1 MAQIADDRYMYR
13 YATELSPER
22 AGYLIDK
29 LANWVISHKLE
40 TPAILFLESVKPLS
54 FIGSQLWLMYGVP
67 MLGIVMDEHETSEY
81 GLLFEDRENLEALIR
96 KIEERAREADKR
108 KKEREENKN

>member
-1 MAQIADDRYMYR
+1 MHR

-29 LANWVISHKLE
+29 LANWVIHHRLE

-54 FIGSQLWLMYGVP
+54 FISSQMWLMYGVP
-67 MLGIVMDEHETSEY
+67 MLGIVIDEHETSEY

-96 KIEERAREADKR
+96 RIEALAREADKR

>member
-1 MAQIADDRYMYR
+1 MYR

-29 LANWVISHKLE
+29 LANWVIGHKLE
-40 TPAILFLESVKPLS
+40 TPAVLFLESLKPLS
-54 FIGSQLWLMYGVP
+54 FIGSQMWLMYIVPALGVV
-67 MLGIVMDEHETSEY
+67 LDERETSEY

-96 KIEERAREADKR
+96 KIETLAREADKR
-108 KKEREENKN
+108 KKEREESKN

>member
-1 MAQIADDRYMYR
+1 MYR

-22 AGYLIDK
+22 ADYLIDK

-40 TPAILFLESVKPLS
+40 TPAILLLESVRPLS
-54 FIGSQLWLMYGVP
+54 FIGSQMWLMYGVP
-67 MLGIVMDEHETSEY
+67 LLGMVVDERESSEY

-96 KIEERAREADKR
+96 KIETLAREADKR
-108 KKEREENKN
+108 KKEREESKN

>member
-1 MAQIADDRYMYR
+1 MYR

-40 TPAILFLESVKPLS
+40 TPAVLFLESLKPLS
-54 FIGSQLWLMYGVP
+54 FIGSQMWLMYGVP
-67 MLGIVMDEHETSEY
+67 ALGIVLDERETSEY

-96 KIEERAREADKR
+96 KIETMAREADKR
-108 KKEREENKN
+108 KKEREESKN

>member
-1 MAQIADDRYMYR
+1 MYR

-22 AGYLIDK
+22 AGYLIDN

-96 KIEERAREADKR
+96 KIEERAREADKT

>member
-1 MAQIADDRYMYR
+1 MYH

-22 AGYLIDK
+22 ADYLIDK

-40 TPAILFLESVKPLS
+40 TPAVLLLESVRPLS
-54 FIGSQLWLMYGVP
+54 FIGSQMWLMYGVP
-67 MLGIVMDEHETSEY
+67 LLGMVVDERETSEY

-96 KIEERAREADKR
+96 KIETMAREADKR
-108 KKEREENKN
+108 KKEREESKN